1 MAVEIQ
7 LVFLYKCTANQ
18 HYSIFILPS
27 SYLFCIRILR
37 SGTEMVTKMIGR
49 TGVGAHCA
57 VGRGVLAVAMRLE
70 VIS

>member
-1 MAVEIQ
+1 MVVEIQ

-18 HYSIFILPS
+18 HYSIFNLPS

-49 TGVGAHCA
+49 PRIGAHCA
-57 VGRGVLAVAMRLE
+57 VGRGVLAVVMRLRL
-70 VIS
+70 